1 MNATIHTPKTIAT
14 QIRQY
19 LKSGDDSFKNVTC
32 KVTQGGTIVIDGL
45 NHTYAIDVAKMA
57 CPGVAFD
64 HVSASTIRIAERQD
78 DGHAGDYDGCELRAQ
93 FKESY
98 YVMGDKITVIHQM
111 TNDMAK
117 NIAQEELAVLVQEL
131 ENVHAK
137 LRYWADTR
145 LPKWD

>member
-1 MNATIHTPKTIAT
+1 MNPKTIAT
-14 QIRQY
+14 QIRKY

-32 KVTQGGTIVIDGL
+32 KVTKGGTIVIDNL

-57 CPGVAFD
+57 CADVSFE
-64 HVSASTIRIAERQD
+64 HVSASTIRIAERQAD
-78 DGHAGDYDGCELRAQ
+78 AHAGDYDGCELRAQ

-98 YVMGDKITVIHQM
+98 YVIGDKTQAIRQM

-117 NIAQEELAVLVQEL
+117 NIAQQELAEVLKDL
-131 ENVHAK
+131 EAVHAK
-137 LRYWADTR
+137 LKSWADVR